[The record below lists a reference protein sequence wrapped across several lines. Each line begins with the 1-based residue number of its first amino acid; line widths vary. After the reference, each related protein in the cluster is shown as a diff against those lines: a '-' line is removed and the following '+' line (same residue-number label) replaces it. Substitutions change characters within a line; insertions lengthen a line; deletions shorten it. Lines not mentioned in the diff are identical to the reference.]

1 MSHVRGAMLH
11 APPAVSS
18 TENSAAAD
26 DPPPPP
32 AERLIRANDLVV
44 VVEGFNALC
53 AARVTPGGKYTS
65 KFGAFAHDDWIGTA
79 FGTRVRERD
88 GRGFVWLCAPTPE
101 LWTKVLEHRTQ
112 ILYAP
117 DISLVCMEMGLAPG
131 SVVLESGTGSGSLT
145 HALAR
150 CVAPTGKVWTFEFNE
165 TRMKAAREEFEL
177 NGVADIVTV
186 THRDIERDGFPSELA
201 GTADAVFLDLPGP
214 HKCVASAAR
223 SLRPDGVL
231 CAFSPCIEQVHKTI
245 VELKK
250 QGFGDIK
257 TVELLGRY
265 YDVEGRRLQ
274 RDLSTSLSKDT
285 KSGWR
290 KNAKRPR
297 EGEAEETDGSVTETV
312 VAFPRQRLQS
322 HTAYLTFARLV
333 PAPENWTETLA
344 ARATKSSTDSGV
356 LERAAEFLQKR
367 REARRAKA
375 SQRESAPR
383 KEPRE
388 PGKNIFLNPDE
399 YSD

>member
-1 MSHVRGAMLH
+1 MLH
-11 APPAVSS
+11 APAAVSS
-18 TENSAAAD
+18 TENSALTD
-26 DPPPPP
+26 DQPPPPT
-32 AERLIRANDLVV
+32 ERVIRANDLVV

-65 KFGAFAHDDWIGTA
+65 KYGTFEHDDWIGTA
-79 FGTRVRERD
+79 FGTRARERD

-131 SVVLESGTGSGSLT
+131 GVVLESGTGSGSLT

-165 TRMKAAREEFEL
+165 TRVKAAREEFES
-177 NGVADIVTV
+177 NGIADVVTA

-214 HKCVASAAR
+214 HKCVSSAAR

-274 RDLSTSLSKDT
+274 RDLSTSLGKDT

-290 KNAKRPR
+290 TNAKRSR
-297 EGEAEETDGSVTETV
+297 EDDADKTEGSVTETV

-333 PAPENWTETLA
+333 PAPENWAETLA
-344 ARATKSSTDSGV
+344 ERATKVSSDSGV
-356 LERAAEFLQKR
+356 LERAAAFLQKR
-367 REARRAKA
+367 REARRAKMA
-375 SQRESAPR
+375 QRETSQ
-383 KEPRE
+383 E
-388 PGKNIFLNPDE
+388 PGKNLLLNPDD